1 MVEKPNPLIIDP
13 LKLVRTPLG
22 TLEPNMAIAATLA
35 KERAEKLRWQKIDF
49 RKKKILPK
57 INLCVDGR
65 GHLLNSQLDSQQ
77 CSCEVWKRLTS

>member
-35 KERAEKLRWQKIDF
+35 KEKVERLRWQNFDF
-49 RKKKILPK
+49 GKK
-57 INLCVDGR
+57 
-65 GHLLNSQLDSQQ
+65 
-77 CSCEVWKRLTS
+77 